1 MPSFFKF
8 KRITKSFLFYTA
20 RNYGY
25 AKFATK
31 DCAMRAIQ
39 VLHGQN
45 LAGNRLKVLEAEPP
59 KNDSMDHSG
68 ADEDSKRPRY

>member
-1 MPSFFKF
+1 MCNYNSSYTCDTMKNIVIPF
-8 KRITKSFLFYTA
+8 TA

-31 DCAMRAIQ
+31 ECAMKAIQ
-39 VLHGQN
+39 TLHGQN

-59 KNDSMDHSG
+59 RG
-68 ADEDSKRPRY
+68 PEEEEPSKKPRM